1 MILAALAAVSI
12 FAAGKSGPAVLPFSG
27 EAKAA
32 GKATAALVQA
42 AQEAQIGHKSPK
54 QIETELMLPLRPAVQ
69 GCTGE
74 IVCLTQIGGTIGAAQ
89 IIVGE
94 VKGKSATVRV
104 ISVADAALVRTVEV
118 ALGEDAR
125 SMLRAFK
132 TAVLEIFAATKPGEI
147 VLGNVPEGG
156 IVTVDGEAFS
166 AGAKISVKPGF
177 RQLKVM
183 GEGGEPFQKEI
194 YVRPGESAKI
204 KVNLLPGKSSEPALV
219 VPKKEKPA
227 PDAALEVPLVAVAP
241 PKPEKTPVEPKL
253 VDIKPEAKPEP
264 KPEPKPEA
272 KTEPKLAE
280 VKPEP
285 KPEPKL
291 VEVKPESKRPAGK
304 KAHAAATAK
313 AAPASEPVKLKE
325 IVAAPVDDTPA
336 LEAIA
341 APKKKST
348 IAPLR
353 VSWIIALTLTS
364 GALITGGVF
373 GVMQASTGAV
383 AQAEPVQVRAAQM
396 AATANTQ
403 TDVANAMWI
412 TAGVLGAATITLFAI
427 DLAQKHESTAG
438 TSLSVS
444 ASPSRLALTGR
455 F

>member
-54 QIETELMLPLRPAVQ
+54 QIETELMLPLKPAVQ

-104 ISVADAALVRTVEV
+104 ISVGDAAVVRTVEV

-147 VLGNVPEGG
+147 VLSNVPEGG

-204 KVNLLPGKSSEPALV
+204 KVNLLPSKSSEPALV

-264 KPEPKPEA
+264 KPEA

-280 VKPEP
+280 V

-313 AAPASEPVKLKE
+313 ATPASEPVKLKE

-373 GVMQASTGAV
+373 GVMQASTGAA